1 MDMGLKDE
9 IVLPFR
15 ITLAGWPPS
24 ALLVECGPI
33 DVVGGGVWQPRS
45 IGSCCCWC
53 WTLVGAVGPAVWSYG
68 PGVEDAAAAAA
79 AGEAAA
85 GAEAADWLW

>member
-1 MDMGLKDE
+1 MAGA
-9 IVLPFR
+9 LP
-15 ITLAGWPPS
+15 
-24 ALLVECGPI
+24 VECGPI

-45 IGSCCCWC
+45 IGSCCWC
-53 WTLVGAVGPAVWSYG
+53 WTLVGAVGPAVWSYE
-68 PGVEDAAAAAA
+68 PGVEDAAAAAAAA